1 MATDQSPIDPLDA
14 GTKYEEAE
22 HLSDPMLTRRR
33 LLETAA
39 AAGIAVGSAGFLGSP
54 ARAAEFALAATPKR
68 GGRLRIGM
76 VGGGSSETLDP
87 NLAVSTIDTCRV
99 LTLYD
104 LLVHAKPDLSLEMRL
119 ATAFEPNRNA
129 TKWTIK
135 LRKGVVWHNGKPFG
149 ADDVMYTLRRI
160 AASKTNG
167 ALPAVQPFNLKGMR
181 KVNAHEFELPLHV
194 PIADLAPAFVFYPM
208 VIVQDGWKNFKKPV
222 GTGAFMADQFKPSRG
237 SLFKRNP
244 HYWMHGLPYVDE
256 LEISSI
262 PDPQARLNA
271 LLSGQVH
278 AVEQLSFAQ
287 AKEHQQKKDIVVLVG
302 NGPQFVPITM
312 SVDLKPF
319 NDVRVR
325 QAFRL
330 IADRPALIKSA
341 QFGYGQLG
349 NDLVGRGLKW
359 YDNQLPQR
367 HQDIDKAKFLLKKA
381 GAEHLNVT
389 LYSSTAIAGMLES
402 ANVFAQQARKAGVKI
417 NVNNGPPDTYFASK
431 YLKWAFGQTNWPA
444 IPIPIWI
451 NEAATTKAFYNETH
465 WKRPS
470 FDGLVLK
477 AQAEQNEARAQEL
490 WNEVQKI
497 LWDQGGY
504 LIWGFA
510 PFIDGVSKRVKGVV
524 PSGVFALGNFD
535 FQHFWL
541 A

>member
-1 MATDQSPIDPLDA
+1 MATDQPITPFDGDA
-14 GTKYEEAE
+14 DDVDGE
-22 HLSDPMLTRRR
+22 LRSDRTFTRRR
-33 LLETAA
+33 LLESAA
-39 AAGIAVGSAGFLGSP
+39 AAGIAVGSADFLASA
-54 ARAAEFALAATPKR
+54 ARAAESARAAGPKR
-68 GGRLRIGM
+68 GGHLRIGM

-87 NLAVSTIDTCRV
+87 NLAVSTIDTCRT

-104 LLVHAKPDLSLEMRL
+104 LLVHAKPNLSLEMRL
-119 ATAFEPNRNA
+119 ATAFEPNHDA

-160 AASKTNG
+160 AASKTSG
-167 ALPAVQPFNLKGMR
+167 GLPAVQPFNLKAMR

-222 GTGAFMADQFKPSRG
+222 GTGAFMADKFKPGQG

-244 HYWMHGLPYVDE
+244 HYWMHGLPYVDDV
-256 LEISSI
+256 EISSI

-271 LLSGQVH
+271 LLSGQVD
-278 AVEQLSFAQ
+278 AIEQLTFAQ
-287 AKEHQQKKDIVVLVG
+287 AKEHQRKKDIVVLVG

-330 IADRPALIKSA
+330 IADRPGLIKSA

-349 NDLVGRGLKW
+349 NDLVGKGLKW
-359 YDNQLPQR
+359 YDNELPQR
-367 HQDIDKAKFLLKKA
+367 HQDIAKAKFLLKKA
-381 GAEHLNVT
+381 GAEHLTIT

-402 ANVFAQQARKAGVKI
+402 ATIFAQQARRAGVKI
-417 NVNNGPPDTYFASK
+417 NVNNGPPDTYFTSK

-444 IPIPIWI
+444 IPIPNWI
-451 NEAATTKAFYNETH
+451 NEAATRKAFYNETH
-465 WKRPS
+465 WKRSS
-470 FDGLVLK
+470 FDRLVLK
-477 AQAEQNEARAQEL
+477 AQGERNEARAKEL

-510 PFIDGVSKRVKGVV
+510 PFLDGVSKRVKGVV
-524 PSGVFALGNFD
+524 PSGMFALGNFD

>member
-1 MATDQSPIDPLDA
+1 
-14 GTKYEEAE
+14 
-22 HLSDPMLTRRR
+22 LTRRR

-39 AAGIAVGSAGFLGSP
+39 AAGLAVGSAGFLGSP

-68 GGRLRIGM
+68 GGHLRIGM

-87 NLAVSTIDTCRV
+87 TLAVSTIDTCRT
-99 LTLYD
+99 LTLFE
-104 LLVHAKPDLSLEMRL
+104 LLVHARPDLSLEMRL

-135 LRKGVVWHNGKPFG
+135 LRKGVVWHDGKPFG

-160 AASKTNG
+160 AASKTSG
-167 ALPAVQPFNLKGMR
+167 GLPAVQPFNLKGMR

-194 PIADLAPAFVFYPM
+194 PIADLAPTFVFYPM
-208 VIVQDGWKNFKKPV
+208 VIVQNGSKNFKKPV
-222 GTGAFMADQFKPSRG
+222 GTGAFMADKFKPGQG

-244 HYWMHGLPYVDE
+244 HYWMHGLPYVDD

-262 PDPQARLNA
+262 PDPEARLNA
-271 LLSGQVH
+271 LLSGRVD
-278 AVEQLSFAQ
+278 AIEQLTFAQ
-287 AKEHQQKKDIVVLVG
+287 AKEHQRKKDIVVLVG

-312 SVDLKPF
+312 SADLKPF

-330 IADRPALIKSA
+330 MADRPALIKSA
-341 QFGYGQLG
+341 QFGYGLLG
-349 NDLVGRGLKW
+349 NDLAGKGLKW
-359 YDNQLPQR
+359 YDDQLPQR
-367 HQDIDKAKFLLKKA
+367 HQDIAKAKFLLKKA
-381 GAEHLNVT
+381 GAEHLTVT

-402 ANVFAQQARKAGVKI
+402 ATVFAQQARKAGVKI

-444 IPIPIWI
+444 IAIPNWI

-470 FDGLVLK
+470 FDRLVLK
-477 AQAEQNEARAQEL
+477 AQAEQNDARAQEL
-490 WNEVQKI
+490 WNEVQKV

-510 PFIDGVSKRVKGVV
+510 PFLDGVSKRVKGVV
-524 PSGVFALGNFD
+524 PSGMFALGNFD

-541 A
+541 G